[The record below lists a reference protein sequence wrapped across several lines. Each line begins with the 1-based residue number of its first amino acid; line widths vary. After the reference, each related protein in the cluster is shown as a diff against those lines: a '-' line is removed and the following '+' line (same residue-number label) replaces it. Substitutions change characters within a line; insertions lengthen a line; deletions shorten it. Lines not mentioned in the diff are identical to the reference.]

1 MRAVVETMVMGMP
14 ESKFRQM
21 WVQMLSAAMLK
32 TGKGFRMDSPKR
44 KPPKGASG
52 WQGERRADKQGV
64 FGSTKLARRLQKPAV
79 QA

>member
-1 MRAVVETMVMGMP
+1 MNTVMGMP

-21 WVQMLSAAMLK
+21 WITMLSGAMLK

-44 KPPKGASG
+44 KPPKGAA
-52 WQGERRADKQGV
+52 QFRGERRKDKQGI